1 MKAGFAEREYTP
13 EEGLVPG
20 QIEVG
25 YAVGKRTP
33 LMAHVAILESN
44 GIGTVIVSLDI
55 IFVSTEFATKLRARI
70 SEITGIPMNH
80 ILIACTHTHTG
91 CAIDCD
97 VWAFKGDSRYMD
109 VIEAQ
114 TIDAVYDAI
123 ANREDVK
130 IGVGTGYD
138 ARFNF
143 CRDWYTADGYIVM
156 NPGFYHREKLVKPYA
171 EVDHTVNVMRL
182 DALDGSPKCFIVNYA
197 NHLDTTQASDG
208 LKFGADYAGYLRRS
222 LQEEYGEDVVVLFL
236 NGCCANVNH
245 YDYKNHYCRTAHCR
259 PGVIPAEEIGIGL
272 AQTVKNL
279 CPPILT
285 EDKDIRIEG
294 AAKMHVVS
302 RRKADRTH
310 KEWAEKTV
318 AAMEAGAEI
327 RKREQILADLYLHED
342 PAIPNTV
349 DIEILTLQIGP
360 WTIVGLPGEIYSDI
374 GLKIKANSP
383 FANTIVVEIVNGY
396 NGYISPDTIQCAGNY
411 EGIYSMVAY
420 TGLGSADTLI
430 HGATDM
436 LYALYYSDNQ
446 ASFGGLRPKPLD

>member
-13 EEGLVPG
+13 SEGIVPG
-20 QIEVG
+20 QIDVG

-33 LMAHVAILESN
+33 LMAHVAVIES
-44 GIGTVIVSLDI
+44 GDVGSVLVSLDI
-55 IFVSTEFATKLRARI
+55 IFVSTEFATKLRGRI
-70 SEITGIPMNH
+70 SEITKIPTEH

-97 VWAFKGDSRYMD
+97 VWAFKGDPGYMD
-109 VIEAQ
+109 EIEKQTIEA
-114 TIDAVYDAI
+114 VYAAMADL
-123 ANREDVK
+123 NEVK

-143 CRDWYTADGYIVM
+143 CRDWYTTDGYIVM
-156 NPGFYHREKLVKPYA
+156 NPGFHKREKLVKPYA
-171 EVDHTVNVMRL
+171 AVDHTVNVMRL
-182 DALDGSPKCFIVNYA
+182 DDIHGNPRCFIVNYA
-197 NHLDTTQASDG
+197 NHLDTTNATDG
-208 LKFGADYAGYLRRS
+208 MKFGADYAGYLRRS
-222 LQEEYGEDVVVLFL
+222 LQAEYGQNVTVLFL

-245 YDYKNHYCRTAHCR
+245 YDFDNHYCRTAHCR
-259 PGVIPAEEIGIGL
+259 SGVISAEEIGTGL
-272 AQTVKNL
+272 AETVKNL
-279 CPPILT
+279 CPPIIT
-285 EDKDIRIEG
+285 SEKDVRIEG
-294 AAKMHVVS
+294 TTRKHIVS

-318 AAMEAGAEI
+318 AAMEAGEEV
-327 RKREQILADLYLHED
+327 RLREQILADMYLRED
-342 PAIPNTV
+342 PATPNTV

-396 NGYISPDTIQCAGNY
+396 TGYISPDVIQRAGNY